1 MDPQQ
6 RQFASYNFNPPNSI
20 LCCQETLMELVQQD
34 SGGWSEKSAIN
45 TTGRTQGAT
54 PRFKLISNAPSQ
66 EPNQGESNQLL
77 QELYFN
83 TVIDPNNMFNFSDN
97 MEHQPFLGPAV
108 ALPSTAM
115 ASNRK
120 VELELIN
127 PFARNQDRRHKFSRD
142 IIIPPVDGEI
152 SSYIKVKLRVPKIQ
166 TNDQN
171 AIHAKRGCSND
182 RTVIPLHSERYSY
195 PRQPNNRTPLIS
207 PAIPPAIAM
216 HSVFAEHQFDGQCL
230 KFSMAQHDECVK
242 HAVVALSGS
251 YLLDYNSQQ
260 GLRDR
265 VNYHYDQAKQMIS
278 VALRSRQNQDIGQ
291 GDNLVAAIMLLLVD
305 DCVNWELRINNAE
318 PNWILAARLAKSIL
332 DNSDPG
338 YRYWRPDNTQYSA
351 ARHGYANWVALACIL
366 SELVTP
372 LACRGNPNAYGWLLA
387 GTQKESW
394 KINGGTGLCPKLLH
408 IISQIT
414 YLSVLV
420 KEDSSMAPIYAA
432 KVISKGLKTFH
443 QWSELSEGYP
453 SAEELLRS
461 CDLDEN
467 GKVQTA
473 TKVTELTGE
482 TWVAAAQ
489 IYLHCRL
496 LRKPRHHPD
505 VQKTVKILW
514 KCVTLMPY
522 SGTLFTSQAP
532 FCPIFIASL
541 VSISKKDRMLAEEWF
556 TTVGLK
562 GKCRS
567 SVPPVWAAVQAMWT
581 WMDGGGVSHVFDEC
595 VPVHKRPPWWE
606 SMVDHLIATVGY
618 VSLT

>member
-6 RQFASYNFNPPNSI
+6 RQFASYNFDPPNSI
-20 LCCQETLMELVQQD
+20 FCSPETLMELVQQD
-34 SGGWSEKSAIN
+34 SGGWSEKSAFN
-45 TTGRTQGAT
+45 TTRKIQGGI

-66 EPNQGESNQLL
+66 EPNQGESNQSS
-77 QELYFN
+77 QELYFS
-83 TVIDPNNMFNFSDN
+83 TAMDPNNMFNFSDT

-120 VELELIN
+120 VEMELIN

-152 SSYIKVKLRVPKIQ
+152 SSYIKVKLRVPKSQ
-166 TNDQN
+166 NDDQN
-171 AIHAKRGCSND
+171 ALHTKRGCSNS

-195 PRQPNNRTPLIS
+195 PRQVNRGISLIPS
-207 PAIPPAIAM
+207 VIPPTIAM

-265 VNYHYDQAKQMIS
+265 VNYHYDQAKHMIS

-372 LACRGNPNAYGWLLA
+372 LASRGNPNAYGWLLA

-432 KVISKGLKTFH
+432 KVISKGLKSFH
-443 QWSELSEGYP
+443 QWSELSDGYP

-461 CDLDEN
+461 CDLDKN

-505 VQKTVKILW
+505 VQKTAKVLW
-514 KCVTLMPY
+514 KCVTMMPY

-541 VSISKKDRMLAEEWF
+541 VSIEKKDRMIAEEWF

-581 WMDGGGVSHVFDEC
+581 WMDGGGVSHVFDEG
-595 VPVHKRPPWWE
+595 VPVHKRPSWWE
-606 SMVDHLIATVGY
+606 SMVDQLIATVGY

>member
-1 MDPQQ
+1 
-6 RQFASYNFNPPNSI
+6 
-20 LCCQETLMELVQQD
+20 
-34 SGGWSEKSAIN
+34 
-45 TTGRTQGAT
+45 
-54 PRFKLISNAPSQ
+54 
-66 EPNQGESNQLL
+66 
-77 QELYFN
+77 
-83 TVIDPNNMFNFSDN
+83 
-97 MEHQPFLGPAV
+97 
-108 ALPSTAM
+108 
-115 ASNRK
+115 
-120 VELELIN
+120 
-127 PFARNQDRRHKFSRD
+127 
-142 IIIPPVDGEI
+142 
-152 SSYIKVKLRVPKIQ
+152 
-166 TNDQN
+166 
-171 AIHAKRGCSND
+171 
-182 RTVIPLHSERYSY
+182 
-195 PRQPNNRTPLIS
+195 
-207 PAIPPAIAM
+207 
-216 HSVFAEHQFDGQCL
+216 
-230 KFSMAQHDECVK
+230 MAQHDECVK

-265 VNYHYDQAKQMIS
+265 VNYHYDQAKHMIS

-372 LACRGNPNAYGWLLA
+372 LASRGNPNAYGWLLA

-443 QWSELSEGYP
+443 QWSELSDGYP

-461 CDLDEN
+461 CDLDKN

-496 LRKPRHHPD
+496 RRKPRHHPD
-505 VQKTVKILW
+505 VQKTAKVLW
-514 KCVTLMPY
+514 KCVTMMPY

-541 VSISKKDRMLAEEWF
+541 VSIEKKDRMIAEEWF

-581 WMDGGGVSHVFDEC
+581 WMDGGGVSHVFDEG
-595 VPVHKRPPWWE
+595 VPVHKRPSWWE
-606 SMVDHLIATVGY
+606 SMVDQLIATVGY